1 MLATPQEVTAAALAH
16 WEVEDDSGWHPCEQ
30 EVLQSLRVAGA
41 GLKSLASC
49 MVGSR
54 LCELHL
60 DARVEIDILTGKRRR
75 LRITSP
81 SEADVATAAVA
92 QGGASEL
99 PDRPQPAREVAAIET
114 AKPKKTLSRYF
125 TKEKKEGSPSKL
137 PKGPERSEAPVQS
150 SFASDFAGSLAD
162 LGGPSSPST
171 SGAGVGDGDGDPKIG
186 NEKIASIF
194 EEMSVVQRLK
204 RDRFRSQAYAKAA
217 QALRAL
223 AEPIDSGAQAKAIKG
238 IGAGMANRIDVIL
251 KTGELKELEELKL
264 DSDVVALRELRSVH
278 GIGAVSAAKLV
289 ERGIRSLAQLRDA
302 VEKNQVHLDS
312 AQALGLRHCEEF
324 SKRIPQ
330 AEMKEHHKLLEQ
342 CCLKGHPDLLLTVC
356 GSYRRGRPDCGDID
370 VLISHPDY
378 TTAKK
383 EANAGGKLLH
393 GFVSTLKKAGYV
405 TGDLAFGQ
413 TKFMGVCRLSRG
425 HLHRRLDIRCMPEDQ
440 YHFGMLYFTGSAAL
454 SVKMRLSLVW

>member
-1 MLATPQEVTAAALAH
+1 
-16 WEVEDDSGWHPCEQ
+16 
-30 EVLQSLRVAGA
+30 
-41 GLKSLASC
+41 
-49 MVGSR
+49 
-54 LCELHL
+54 
-60 DARVEIDILTGKRRR
+60 
-75 LRITSP
+75 
-81 SEADVATAAVA
+81 
-92 QGGASEL
+92 
-99 PDRPQPAREVAAIET
+99 
-114 AKPKKTLSRYF
+114 
-125 TKEKKEGSPSKL
+125 
-137 PKGPERSEAPVQS
+137 
-150 SFASDFAGSLAD
+150 
-162 LGGPSSPST
+162 
-171 SGAGVGDGDGDPKIG
+171 
-186 NEKIASIF
+186 
-194 EEMSVVQRLK
+194 MSVVQRLK

-440 YHFGMLYFTGSAAL
+440 YHFGSSVGTEDTARDNETLRPAIITRLEELPEETAQEVGWYLQDAWVQLASPSLKLTQTRERHGLESEEGMGKRFIWHGLARWQAYAAKKWL
-454 SVKMRLSLVW
+454 KQSVHVEDPRASPEPVPTFPPFLQGARKRCCHFGKTFRLVQH

>member
-1 MLATPQEVTAAALAH
+1 
-16 WEVEDDSGWHPCEQ
+16 
-30 EVLQSLRVAGA
+30 
-41 GLKSLASC
+41 
-49 MVGSR
+49 
-54 LCELHL
+54 
-60 DARVEIDILTGKRRR
+60 
-75 LRITSP
+75 
-81 SEADVATAAVA
+81 
-92 QGGASEL
+92 
-99 PDRPQPAREVAAIET
+99 
-114 AKPKKTLSRYF
+114 
-125 TKEKKEGSPSKL
+125 
-137 PKGPERSEAPVQS
+137 
-150 SFASDFAGSLAD
+150 
-162 LGGPSSPST
+162 
-171 SGAGVGDGDGDPKIG
+171 
-186 NEKIASIF
+186 
-194 EEMSVVQRLK
+194 MSVVQRLK

-264 DSDVVALRELRSVH
+264 DSDVVALRELRSVLRRLRVH

-342 CCLKGHPDLLLTVC
+342 CCLKGHPDLLLTVESLDSK
-356 GSYRRGRPDCGDID
+356 GMRHS
-370 VLISHPDY
+370 
-378 TTAKK
+378 
-383 EANAGGKLLH
+383 
-393 GFVSTLKKAGYV
+393 VSTLKKAGYV

-440 YHFGMLYFTGSAAL
+440 YHFGS
-454 SVKMRLSLVW
+454 SVARSRLVEPANIDRLL

>member
-1 MLATPQEVTAAALAH
+1 MLSSLRSTDGSGPRESTPQYVQTVPAEPKQHTPQTARPPRVTVGDHVPSTPSESTFSAPQTARPQRVTVGNSLPSTPSESTFSMPMSSRPTTGSVRRFPISAAASLALTKQRMK
-16 WEVEDDSGWHPCEQ
+16 ERGMIQRYGWHPCEQ

-125 TKEKKEGSPSKL
+125 TKEKKE
-137 PKGPERSEAPVQS
+137 
-150 SFASDFAGSLAD
+150 
-162 LGGPSSPST
+162 
-171 SGAGVGDGDGDPKIG
+171 DGDPKIG

-330 AEMKEHHKLLEQ
+330 AAGEVGFLLCSHLPAHEAEMKEHHKLLEQ

-356 GSYRRGRPDCGDID
+356 GSYRRGRPDCGDI
-370 VLISHPDY
+370 
-378 TTAKK
+378 
-383 EANAGGKLLH
+383 EAW
-393 GFVSTLKKAGYV
+393 S
-405 TGDLAFGQ
+405 
-413 TKFMGVCRLSRG
+413 
-425 HLHRRLDIRCMPEDQ
+425 
-440 YHFGMLYFTGSAAL
+440 
-454 SVKMRLSLVW
+454 